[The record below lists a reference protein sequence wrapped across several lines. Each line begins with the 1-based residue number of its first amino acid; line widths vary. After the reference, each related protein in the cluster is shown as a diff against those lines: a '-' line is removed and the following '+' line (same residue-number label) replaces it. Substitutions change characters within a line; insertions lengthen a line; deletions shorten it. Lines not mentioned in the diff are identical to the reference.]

1 MNSDQLSVEEN
12 SGKIYNDHQSVDD
25 AQNKDQ
31 NGAQNDDQDNDQNI
45 ELSIKENIEQGTHQN
60 SYQDQVDGGHQD
72 VEQQDD
78 QLNVFNPTEATTE
91 PTTEAN
97 ISTVQPEPISIP
109 NDEMVTQ
116 AAIAQL
122 KQQESQLQLEL
133 EQLKTTKTKILQD
146 QLDDLQSGI
155 IRLAQA
161 DVARLEYQKNE
172 LQAAIAVLEKRKER
186 LDKEMTST
194 YAGISQDVAVRVQ
207 GFKEYLV
214 GSLQDLVASAEK
226 LNLVPPAPQ
235 PVAATAEK
243 PPAAAAEP
251 LQLSA
256 QTFSEYKQRV
266 EQLLERYRTLPDY
279 YGPAWKLRRTFEQVH
294 SDRVAKWFFEQSG
307 RGAIRTMGT
316 RLQNILVTSAAISVL
331 KAVYGEKLRV
341 LVLATSPERL
351 GEWRRG
357 FQDCLGLT
365 REHFG
370 SDKGIALFEDPE
382 PLATKGDRLVKEEL
396 MPLVVIDE
404 SEELIAVDLLRFPL
418 LIAFG
423 GIPETRNTSMA
434 SSFTN
439 RDFSRDAG
447 RDMGRD
453 PSRDFSRDSGREPSR
468 ESNRDFN
475 RDSSRESSREPYR
488 DPNRDY
494 PRDNRNRG
502 AARDYSDR
510 NSDRVYDNRN
520 NNADSDWDW

>member
-1 MNSDQLSVEEN
+1 MNSDQMPVEEN
-12 SGKIYNDHQSVDD
+12 LGSSLGSIDD
-25 AQNKDQ
+25 AQSVESNTELTDL
-31 NGAQNDDQDNDQNI
+31 NVELDPERQDI
-45 ELSIKENIEQGTHQN
+45 ERNIEQDIHQN
-60 SYQDQVDGGHQD
+60 SYQDQAQIGQQNAEISHDQVNDLNELD
-72 VEQQDD
+72 VAPAAIANNQAGSNLLIDE
-78 QLNVFNPTEATTE
+78 EAI
-91 PTTEAN
+91 AQ
-97 ISTVQPEPISIP
+97 S
-109 NDEMVTQ
+109 
-116 AAIAQL
+116 AIAQL
-122 KQQESQLQLEL
+122 KQQEEQLQLEL
-133 EQLKTTKTKILQD
+133 EQLKTAKSKILQE
-146 QLDDLQSGI
+146 QLDDLQAGI

-194 YAGISQDVAVRVQ
+194 YAGLSQDIAVRVQ

-226 LNLVPPAPQ
+226 LNLVPPEPQ
-235 PVAATAEK
+235 PVAVTAEK
-243 PPAAAAEP
+243 KTAPANEP

-266 EQLLERYRTLPDY
+266 DQLLERYRTLPDY

-423 GIPETRNTSMA
+423 GIPETRNAPTA

-439 RDFSRDAG
+439 RDFSRDTA

-453 PSRDFSRDSGREPSR
+453 PSRDFNRDFSRDPS
-468 ESNRDFN
+468 RDFN
-475 RDSSRESSREPYR
+475 RDSSREPYR

-494 PRDNRNRG
+494 NRDRDSRSRG
-502 AARDYSDR
+502 VPRDYSDR
-510 NSDRVYDNRN
+510 GSDRGYNSNSRN
-520 NNADSDWDW
+520 NGSDSDWDW

>member
-1 MNSDQLSVEEN
+1 MNSDQLPVEEN
-12 SGKIYNDHQSVDD
+12 LGEIND
-25 AQNKDQ
+25 AQNIESNIDLNMESNPDQ
-31 NGAQNDDQDNDQNI
+31 PNIEQNI
-45 ELSIKENIEQGTHQN
+45 EQDIEQNTRQN
-60 SYQDQVDGGHQD
+60 SYQDQLQIGQQD
-72 VEQQDD
+72 VEQTDD
-78 QLNVFNPTEATTE
+78 QVNEINPAPSPIADTQSEPNSLTDEA
-91 PTTEAN
+91 A
-97 ISTVQPEPISIP
+97 IA
-109 NDEMVTQ
+109 Q

-146 QLDDLQSGI
+146 QLDDLQAGI

-161 DVARLEYQKNE
+161 DAARLEYQKNE

-235 PVAATAEK
+235 PVAVTAEK
-243 PPAAAAEP
+243 PTAQAAEP

-266 EQLLERYRTLPDY
+266 DQLLDRYRTLPDY

-370 SDKGIALFEDPE
+370 SDQGIALFEDPE

-423 GIPETRNTSMA
+423 GVPETRTAPTA

-439 RDFSRDAG
+439 RDFSRDEG

-453 PSRDFSRDSGREPSR
+453 PSRDFSRDSSREPYRDRSR
-468 ESNRDFN
+468 D
-475 RDSSRESSREPYR
+475 SSREPYR

-494 PRDNRNRG
+494 PRERDSRSRG
-502 AARDYSDR
+502 VPRDYSDR
-510 NSDRVYDNRN
+510 GGDRGYDSRN
-520 NNADSDWDW
+520 NGSESDWDW